1 VILGC
6 LLVGCAGESE
16 QTIQIQDAWVRSA
29 AAGAAESA
37 EAGQAMSEHSGSNSA
52 AYMLITNNGS
62 VPDRLIRAESDIAH
76 STELHKSENVDGVMS
91 MRPVDAVDIPA
102 GGTSELKPGS
112 FHIMLVGLMRDLNAG
127 EQIPIT
133 LVFENAGKITID
145 AEVRAP

>member
-1 VILGC
+1 
-6 LLVGCAGESE
+6 
-16 QTIQIQDAWVRSA
+16 
-29 AAGAAESA
+29 
-37 EAGQAMSEHSGSNSA
+37 MSEHSGSNSA

-102 GGTSELKPGS
+102 GGTAELKPGS